1 MSNALVIGSPEGPPS
16 RPAVLSRPAIP
27 SEPAVPPE
35 PAVPSQPAAGDAPRP
50 GTPRRGVAVW
60 CDRAILGHGVAA
72 VVGRTPELG
81 QPLWIGEGLHE
92 PPQRRQLL
100 EVAVLV
106 AVWDSPQVWPVVR
119 ERLPVWLATGVS
131 VVLVAP
137 APQPADVPWDPSLTR
152 VQWCS
157 PRASAAELT
166 AAVRASVA
174 AAQEGATRRIT
185 GAPRREGPRTAP
197 ALSEQEQRVLE
208 LVTTGL
214 KVSAV
219 ARRLEVSPHT
229 VHTYLRRI
237 RRKFAEAGTPV
248 ASPLELYRA
257 ATLWRLV
264 GEPPSS
270 QVADLWASD
279 TLGSAG

>member
-1 MSNALVIGSPEGPPS
+1 MSNALVIGPLDATTGSTPVGTS
-16 RPAVLSRPAIP
+16 
-27 SEPAVPPE
+27 PPE
-35 PAVPSQPAAGDAPRP
+35 TETHPR
-50 GTPRRGVAVW
+50 TGVAVW

-72 VVGRTPELG
+72 VIGRAPELG
-81 QPLWIGEGLHE
+81 APLWIGDGLHE
-92 PPQRRQLL
+92 KPQPSQLS
-100 EVAVLV
+100 EAAVLV
-106 AVWDSPQVWPVVR
+106 AVWDGPHVWPALR
-119 ERLPVWLATGVS
+119 EQLPQWLDAGVNA
-131 VVLVAP
+131 VLVAP
-137 APQPADVPWDPSLTR
+137 KPQPLQPEFDHSPPR

-157 PRASAAELT
+157 PRATAAELT
-166 AAVRASVA
+166 AVISAGVA
-174 AAQEGATRRIT
+174 GVHHGGALT
-185 GAPRREGPRTAP
+185 GSKFPRTHSSERAP

-219 ARRLEVSPHT
+219 ARRLQVSPHT

-264 GEPPSS
+264 PEPPAN
-270 QVADLWASD
+270 QGIGPWAPQA
-279 TLGSAG
+279 LGSAG